1 MEEEK
6 KEFLT
11 EWNFVSEN
19 KNTEKRKNLEFL
31 NKKKIRESDLESN
44 EKIIKDKDKDNEI
57 KEVKKE
63 KVKNIEET
71 PEITIDNALDLT
83 EEQKISRKKIF
94 IYK

>member
-1 MEEEK
+1 MGIEH
-6 KEFLT
+6 LQH
-11 EWNFVSEN
+11 
-19 KNTEKRKNLEFL
+19 LAL
-31 NKKKIRESDLESN
+31 
-44 EKIIKDKDKDNEI
+44 DKDNEI

-63 KVKNIEET
+63 KVKNIKET